1 MKIRPPAGYCFV
13 EPIQKFQDGV
23 IVFPDIVKAKK
34 QQVGTVLDV
43 TPYPDHDV
51 EIFDN
56 GERLTVNGA
65 TQNDLDFDALIGSIV
80 IYDNGQR
87 MEGKQLDKV
96 RLDSIV
102 AIIDADTK
110 VDIVSIDVGGVPRC
124 NWCKSAG
131 EGNILTDGDGF
142 CIQCK
147 RDKIGRYR
155 KDVDLTGKID
165 YDEVQHEENNCNCA
179 DIV

>member
-13 EPIQKFQDGV
+13 EPIQKFQDGI
-23 IVFPDIVKAKK
+23 IVFPDTVKAKK

-51 EIFDN
+51 EIFDG

-65 TQNDLDFDALIGSIV
+65 TQNEDFNALIGAVV

-96 RLDSIV
+96 RLDSII
-102 AIIDADTK
+102 AIIDAESN
-110 VDIVSIDVGGVPRC
+110 VDILSIDVGGVPRC
-124 NWCKSAG
+124 NWCKTNG
-131 EGNILTDGDGF
+131 EGNMLTDGDGF
-142 CIQCK
+142 CIQCG
-147 RDKIGRYR
+147 RDQTGRFK
-155 KDVDLTGKID
+155 KDVDLTGDID
-165 YDEVQHEENNCNCA
+165 YNEVRHEKDTCNNA
-179 DIV
+179 VVA